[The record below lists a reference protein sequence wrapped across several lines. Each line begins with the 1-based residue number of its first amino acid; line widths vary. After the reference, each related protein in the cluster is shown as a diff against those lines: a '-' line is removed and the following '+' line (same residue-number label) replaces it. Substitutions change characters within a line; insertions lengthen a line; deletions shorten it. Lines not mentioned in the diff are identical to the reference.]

1 MRHLKSGRQL
11 SRNSSHRW
19 AMMRNLI
26 TALLREEK
34 IQTTDPKAKELRRWV
49 DRVITLGK
57 QGSLHARRQVLSI
70 VQDKAVVRKLFD
82 TIGPRFKDRPGGYTR
97 IIKLGTRPGDNAET
111 ALIELVDFNEIYG
124 KGKTEK
130 KEGAKRTRRAGGAKK
145 KAEATEAPAAEAT
158 TSETPEVTEQQ
169 PG

>member
-19 AMMRNLI
+19 ALMRNLI

-57 QGSLHARRQVLSI
+57 RGDLHARRQVLSI
-70 VQDKAVVRKLFD
+70 VFDKAVVKKLFD

-97 IIKLGTRPGDNAET
+97 IIKLGIRHGDA
-111 ALIELVDFNEIYG
+111 AQMAQIELVGSEAVADS
-124 KGKTEK
+124 
-130 KEGAKRTRRAGGAKK
+130 ASGGAKK
-145 KAEATEAPAAEAT
+145 GRRARRREREQKEQVAAA
-158 TSETPEVTEQQ
+158 
-169 PG
+169 

>member
-97 IIKLGTRPGDNAET
+97 IIKLGIRRGDAAQM
-111 ALIELVDFNEIYG
+111 ALIELVGGEGEKEAAGGG
-124 KGKTEK
+124 KKRR
-130 KEGAKRTRRAGGAKK
+130 RTRR
-145 KAEATEAPAAEAT
+145 
-158 TSETPEVTEQQ
+158 QQ
-169 PG
+169 PEKQEAVA

>member
-19 AMMRNLI
+19 ALMRNLI

-49 DRVITLGK
+49 ERVITLGK
-57 QGSLHARRQVLSI
+57 RGDLHARRQAAAI
-70 VQDKAVVRKLFD
+70 VQDKTVVQKLFD

-97 IIKLGTRPGDNAET
+97 IIKLGVRHGDAAKM
-111 ALIELVDFNEIYG
+111 ALIELVGNESASAAG
-124 KGKTEK
+124 GEK
-130 KEGAKRTRRAGGAKK
+130 KGRRARRR
-145 KAEATEAPAAEAT
+145 ERQQQQQVAAA
-158 TSETPEVTEQQ
+158 
-169 PG
+169 

>member
-19 AMMRNLI
+19 ALMRNMI
-26 TALLREEK
+26 TSLLREEK

-49 DRVITLGK
+49 ERVITLGK

-70 VQDKAVVRKLFD
+70 VQDKTVVRKLFD

-97 IIKLGTRPGDNAET
+97 IIKLGIRRGDAAQM
-111 ALIELVDFNEIYG
+111 ALIELVGSEGEKEASGGG
-124 KGKTEK
+124 K
-130 KEGAKRTRRAGGAKK
+130 KRRRARRQP
-145 KAEATEAPAAEAT
+145 AEKQEAAA
-158 TSETPEVTEQQ
+158 
-169 PG
+169 

>member
-70 VQDKAVVRKLFD
+70 VQDKVVVRKLFD

-97 IIKLGTRPGDNAET
+97 IIKLGIRRGDAAKM
-111 ALIELVDFNEIYG
+111 ALIELVGGEGEKEAAGGG
-124 KGKTEK
+124 KKRR
-130 KEGAKRTRRAGGAKK
+130 RTRR
-145 KAEATEAPAAEAT
+145 
-158 TSETPEVTEQQ
+158 QQ
-169 PG
+169 PEKQEAAA

>member
-19 AMMRNLI
+19 ALMRNLI

-34 IQTTDPKAKELRRWV
+34 IRTTDPKAKELRRWV

-57 QGSLHARRQVLSI
+57 QGTLHARRQVLSI

-97 IIKLGTRPGDNAET
+97 IVKIGIRRGDA
-111 ALIELVDFNEIYG
+111 AQMSLIELVASESA
-124 KGKTEK
+124 
-130 KEGAKRTRRAGGAKK
+130 KESAAGGGRRRRRRARRQ
-145 KAEATEAPAAEAT
+145 AEKQEAAA
-158 TSETPEVTEQQ
+158 
-169 PG
+169 

>member
-1 MRHLKSGRQL
+1 
-11 SRNSSHRW
+11 
-19 AMMRNLI
+19 MRNLI

-57 QGSLHARRQVLSI
+57 RGTLHARRQVLSI

-97 IIKLGTRPGDNAET
+97 IIKLGVRRGDA
-111 ALIELVDFNEIYG
+111 AQLAVIELVGSEGEAQASGG
-124 KGKTEK
+124 KKRR
-130 KEGAKRTRRAGGAKK
+130 RTRRQQTEKQ
-145 KAEATEAPAAEAT
+145 EAAA
-158 TSETPEVTEQQ
+158 
-169 PG
+169 

>member
-34 IQTTDPKAKELRRWV
+34 IRTTDPKAKELRRWV
-49 DRVITLGK
+49 ERVITLGK
-57 QGSLHARRQVLSI
+57 AGSLHARRQALSI

-97 IIKLGTRPGDNAET
+97 IIKIGIRRGDA
-111 ALIELVDFNEIYG
+111 AQMSVIELVGSDD
-124 KGKTEK
+124 EK
-130 KEGAKRTRRAGGAKK
+130 ATSSGGARRRRRARRQPAQQQ
-145 KAEATEAPAAEAT
+145 EAAA
-158 TSETPEVTEQQ
+158 
-169 PG
+169 